1 MKKKVIILAA
11 AVVLLAAGG
20 VTWFLHARGSGDE
33 SGDKEIK
40 IPYEYI
46 LGGVELTALPV
57 IDETVKVYQVK
68 EKPTEAGE
76 SPDGEATTV
85 TGEETVAKTEKA
97 VTYRYEG
104 LKDSGSLVG
113 AYTVMMITADLGFSF
128 VDAGM
133 FRTDA
138 PDFETE
144 SGVARIARQAA
155 VEGKVMCV
163 SLEWTPGSCLVTL
176 DTPEA
181 EVADPP
187 APEALTVAETLDYVR
202 ALPPAAL
209 GLTGASM
216 EAYNVYAQDSI
227 VLVDGAPCLRVNVY
241 SNAGKAGTNEIAGNY
256 LISANQNHI
265 YLVDPETGALKEV
278 GK

>member
-1 MKKKVIILAA
+1 MKKKVIILAV

-20 VTWFLHARGSGDE
+20 VTWFLHARGNGE
-33 SGDKEIK
+33 ASGDKEIK
-40 IPYEYI
+40 VPYEYI
-46 LGGVELTALPV
+46 LGGVEFTALPV
-57 IDETVKVYQVK
+57 IDEAVKVYQIK
-68 EKPTEAGE
+68 AEHAETGE
-76 SPDGEATTV
+76 NLDVEATTV
-85 TGEETVAKTEKA
+85 TDEEMVAKTENA

-104 LKDSGSLVG
+104 LADSGSLVG
-113 AYTVMMITADLGFSF
+113 AYTVMMTTADLGFSF

-144 SGVARIARQAA
+144 SGVARIARRGA

-163 SLEWTPGSCLVTL
+163 SLEWMPGSCLVTL

-181 EVADPP
+181 EVTDAP

-209 GLTGASM
+209 GLTGVSM

-241 SNAGKAGTNEIAGNY
+241 SDAGKAGTNEIAGNY
-256 LISANQNHI
+256 LISADQSHI
-265 YLVDPETGALKEV
+265 YLVDPETGALKKV